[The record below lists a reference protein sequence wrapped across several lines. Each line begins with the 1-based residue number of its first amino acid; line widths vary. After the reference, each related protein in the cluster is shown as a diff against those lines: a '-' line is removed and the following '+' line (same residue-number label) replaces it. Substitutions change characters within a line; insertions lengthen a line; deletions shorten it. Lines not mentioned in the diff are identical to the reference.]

1 MKRLLSFAMAFV
13 FMLTAVPVSAIA
25 ATHEHSNKT
34 ETTSDGTLEYTYCAE
49 PRDKTVSFSLQA
61 YPESS
66 HSYGNN
72 INESYSY
79 SVPNADSLELK
90 FSEKCFTEKDY
101 DIITITDANGEKV
114 GSYSGAELAGKTV
127 SVPTGSFNVNFV
139 TDRSRTYYGFSI
151 DSVTAKVGDFSYYV
165 PNVKQNGTKHDYD
178 NYTDETINYSCPG
191 AKSITLEFS
200 HLCFTENNVD
210 IITITDENGKVVGKY
225 SGYQLASKKVTIS
238 GSAFS
243 IRFTS
248 DRSKTFY
255 GYSIESMTAVMA
267 GTTEVMPNH
276 EYTITL
282 PKEKYPESEHN
293 YANNLKTNYTFRY
306 ANAKSLKVTFSSKC
320 KTEDNCDIV
329 SIYDEDGTKIGS
341 YSGTELASLTVEIP
355 KNSFRIEFVTDWSKN
370 FYGFSID
377 SIVATMNANPDVP
390 EEKSSDS
397 LRNDFLPRTSH
408 DYSNY
413 SDETFTFTDVNA
425 SSLDLQFDSAC
436 KTEKNVDIVSVYDEN
451 DALVGEYSGED
462 LSSHKLHIN
471 GSSVKIRFVSDRSK
485 TFYGYSLKYLNT
497 NYTSPHEGSN
507 LYSYPESSHR
517 YTNSALETYEY
528 YCQKPLTKCLELQF
542 SQQTYTE
549 ADSDII
555 SIYGSNGKLVGTYSG
570 SQLAGKTIR
579 VDGSYFKIVFKSD
592 WAVAYYG
599 FSLDAITAVQSTDSY
614 SQKEISHNYKLTNA
628 VKPTSSQEEKMY
640 YTCTNCGDFKQI
652 SDQPFQSYAYNMSAD
667 TFDYDGNTHRPIV
680 SISDGTRV
688 LQEDVDYTL
697 TYPASSKAIG
707 NYRIT
712 VNFKNGYLGTKYL
725 YYSIKAYSKKDSHN
739 HSDKTVTTSD
749 GTLEYTYC
757 AEPRDKTVS
766 FSLQAYPESSH
777 SYGNNINESYSYSVP
792 NADSLEL
799 KFSEKC
805 FTEKDYDIITIT
817 DANGEKVGSYS
828 GAELAGKTVSVPTGS
843 FNVNFVTDRSRT
855 YYGFS
860 IDSVTAKVGDFSYYV
875 PNVKQNG
882 TKHDY
887 DNYTDETIN
896 YSCPG
901 AKSITLEFSHLCF
914 TENNVDIITITDENG
929 KVVGKYSGYQLAS
942 KKVTI
947 SGSAFSIRFTSD
959 RSKTFYGYSIES
971 MTAVM
976 AGTTE
981 VMPNHEYTIT
991 LPKEKYPES
1000 EHNYANNLKTN
1011 YTFRYANAKSLKVT
1025 FSSKCKTEDNCDI
1038 VSIYDEDGTKIG
1050 SYSGTELASLTVEI
1064 PKNSFRIEFVT
1075 DWSKNFYGFSI
1086 DSIVATMNA
1095 NPDVPEEKSSD
1106 SLRND
1111 FLPRTSHDYSNY
1123 SDETFTFTDVNA
1135 SSLDLQFDSACKT
1148 EKNVDI
1154 VSVYDENDALVG
1166 EYSGEDL
1173 SSHKLHINGSSVKIR
1188 FVSDRSK
1195 TFYGYSLKYLNTN
1208 YTSPHEGS
1216 NLYSYPESSHRYT
1229 NSALETYEY
1238 YCQKPLTKC
1247 LELQFSQQTYTEAD
1261 SDIIS
1266 IYGSNGK
1273 LVGTYSGSQLAGKT
1287 IRVDGSYFKIVFK
1300 SDWAVAYYG
1309 FSLDAITAVQST
1321 DSYSQKEI
1329 SHNYKL
1335 TNAVKPTS
1343 SQEEKMYYTCTNCGD
1358 FKQISDQPFQSYIYT
1373 LSADSF
1379 DYDGKNHRPAV
1390 TINDKSRELTEGTD
1404 YDLTYPSKS
1413 ADSGTYRITVNFK
1426 NGYSGTKYLYYSIKS
1441 YNKTQT
1447 QSYKQYLLEQG
1458 FPESYTAKLVAL
1470 HEKYPNWEFKVY
1482 NTGLDWQT
1490 AVNGE
1495 RSPHSKQ
1502 RIGVYESKSLPA
1514 DYLCSCSKCKGVVQ
1528 DSSYAAS
1535 EKAVKYYM
1543 DPRNW
1548 LDEKHIFQF
1557 ETTNGGSGQTREG
1570 VESILKGTWM
1580 YNSRVRYT
1588 NTYGTQMLYD
1598 STLKYSDIIMQAAA
1612 KSGLAPYY
1620 IASKI
1625 KQEVGSSS
1633 SSYAGGSR
1641 GTVMPFQGIYNYF
1654 NIGAY
1659 NGANDGLAWAA
1670 GFLKVKDGQRA
1681 DLYQKG
1687 DNGKYVLD
1695 VSLYSD
1701 QRMVY
1706 IDMDDNYFFVRLY
1719 AENGADKYL
1728 TGRTGYI
1735 KKSDVRTTYVGP
1747 DFGGNDKYYRPWI
1760 TPYRAII
1767 YGSKYIYNSYGIYQ
1781 YTGYLQKF
1789 NVSSNQRYSHEYMV
1803 NVSSAQ
1809 AEGAKIYSGYA
1820 SNGLLN
1826 SKHTFYIPVF
1836 KNM

>member
-13 FMLTAVPVSAIA
+13 LMFTAVPMSAMA

-61 YPESS
+61 YPESP

-139 TDRSRTYYGFSI
+139 SDRSRTYYGFSI

-165 PNVKQNGTKHDYD
+165 PNVKQNGTEH
-178 NYTDETINYSCPG
+178 NYSNYANETLYYTCPG
-191 AKSITLEFS
+191 AKSMTVKFS
-200 HLCFTENNVD
+200 SNCKTEQNYD
-210 IITITDENGKVVGKY
+210 IIYIYDSNGKQIGKY
-225 SGYQLASKKVTIS
+225 SGTQLASKTLTIS
-238 GSAFS
+238 GSSFS
-243 IRFTS
+243 IKFTS
-248 DRSKTFY
+248 DHSQVFY
-255 GYSIESMTAVMA
+255 GYSIDSLTAVLS
-267 GTTEVMPNH
+267 GTTKAMPNY
-276 EYTITL
+276 EYSITL
-282 PKEKYPESEHN
+282 PKEKYPESAHD
-293 YANNLKTNYTFRY
+293 YTNNLKINYGFRY
-306 ANAKSLKVTFSSKC
+306 ANAKSLKLTFSSKC
-320 KTEDNCDIV
+320 ETEEKYDVIT
-329 SIYDEDGTKIGS
+329 IYDENGNKVGT
-341 YSGTELASLTVEIP
+341 YSGTELASKTVEVP
-355 KNSFRIEFVTDWSKN
+355 TSSFRIEFTTDHSRT

-377 SIVATMNANPDVP
+377 SIVATMNANPELVN
-390 EEKSSDS
+390 EYNSDAYQT
-397 LRNDFLPRTSH
+397 NAIPQTAH
-408 DYSNY
+408 NYSNKA
-413 SDETFTFTDVNA
+413 DETFYYTDVTA
-425 SSLDLQFDSAC
+425 SSLDLQFDNAC
-436 KTEKNVDIVSVYDEN
+436 KTEKKYDVVYIYDEN
-451 DALVGEYSGED
+451 DKLIGEYSGND
-462 LSSHKLHIN
+462 LSAKFIHIN
-471 GSSVKIRFVSDRSK
+471 GSGIKIRFTSDHSQ
-485 TFYGYSLKYLNT
+485 TFYGYSLRYLSP
-497 NYTSPHEGSN
+497 NYTSVNEGSN
-507 LYSYPESSHR
+507 AYSYPESGHT
-517 YTNSALETYEY
+517 YNNYANETYEY
-528 YCQKPLTKCLELQF
+528 YCKKPLTKYLELKF
-542 SQQTYTE
+542 SEKTKTE
-549 ADSDII
+549 DKYDTI
-555 SIYGSNGKLVGTYSG
+555 SVYGFDNKLIGTYSG
-570 SQLAGKTIR
+570 TQLAGKTIK
-579 VDGSYFKIVFKSD
+579 VDGSYFKIVLKTDRS
-592 WAVAYYG
+592 AAYYG
-599 FSLDAITAVQSTDSY
+599 FS
-614 SQKEISHNYKLTNA
+614 
-628 VKPTSSQEEKMY
+628 
-640 YTCTNCGDFKQI
+640 
-652 SDQPFQSYAYNMSAD
+652 
-667 TFDYDGNTHRPIV
+667 
-680 SISDGTRV
+680 
-688 LQEDVDYTL
+688 
-697 TYPASSKAIG
+697 
-707 NYRIT
+707 
-712 VNFKNGYLGTKYL
+712 
-725 YYSIKAYSKKDSHN
+725 
-739 HSDKTVTTSD
+739 
-749 GTLEYTYC
+749 
-757 AEPRDKTVS
+757 
-766 FSLQAYPESSH
+766 
-777 SYGNNINESYSYSVP
+777 
-792 NADSLEL
+792 
-799 KFSEKC
+799 
-805 FTEKDYDIITIT
+805 
-817 DANGEKVGSYS
+817 
-828 GAELAGKTVSVPTGS
+828 
-843 FNVNFVTDRSRT
+843 
-855 YYGFS
+855 
-860 IDSVTAKVGDFSYYV
+860 
-875 PNVKQNG
+875 
-882 TKHDY
+882 
-887 DNYTDETIN
+887 
-896 YSCPG
+896 
-901 AKSITLEFSHLCF
+901 
-914 TENNVDIITITDENG
+914 
-929 KVVGKYSGYQLAS
+929 
-942 KKVTI
+942 
-947 SGSAFSIRFTSD
+947 
-959 RSKTFYGYSIES
+959 
-971 MTAVM
+971 
-976 AGTTE
+976 
-981 VMPNHEYTIT
+981 
-991 LPKEKYPES
+991 
-1000 EHNYANNLKTN
+1000 
-1011 YTFRYANAKSLKVT
+1011 
-1025 FSSKCKTEDNCDI
+1025 
-1038 VSIYDEDGTKIG
+1038 
-1050 SYSGTELASLTVEI
+1050 
-1064 PKNSFRIEFVT
+1064 
-1075 DWSKNFYGFSI
+1075 
-1086 DSIVATMNA
+1086 
-1095 NPDVPEEKSSD
+1095 
-1106 SLRND
+1106 
-1111 FLPRTSHDYSNY
+1111 
-1123 SDETFTFTDVNA
+1123 
-1135 SSLDLQFDSACKT
+1135 FDS
-1148 EKNVDI
+1148 
-1154 VSVYDENDALVG
+1154 
-1166 EYSGEDL
+1166 
-1173 SSHKLHINGSSVKIR
+1173 
-1188 FVSDRSK
+1188 
-1195 TFYGYSLKYLNTN
+1195 
-1208 YTSPHEGS
+1208 
-1216 NLYSYPESSHRYT
+1216 
-1229 NSALETYEY
+1229 
-1238 YCQKPLTKC
+1238 
-1247 LELQFSQQTYTEAD
+1247 
-1261 SDIIS
+1261 
-1266 IYGSNGK
+1266 
-1273 LVGTYSGSQLAGKT
+1273 
-1287 IRVDGSYFKIVFK
+1287 
-1300 SDWAVAYYG
+1300 
-1309 FSLDAITAVQST
+1309 ITAVQST

-1404 YDLTYPSKS
+1404 YDLTYPSRS

-1441 YNKTQT
+1441 YNETQT

-1458 FPESYTAKLVAL
+1458 FPESYVTKLAAL

-1580 YNSRVRYT
+1580 YKSTVRYT
-1588 NTYGTQMLYD
+1588 NTYGNQKLYD

-1681 DLYQKG
+1681 DLYKED
-1687 DNGKYVLD
+1687 DNGNLVFD
-1695 VSLYSD
+1695 VSLSSN

-1706 IDMDDNYFFVRLY
+1706 IDMDDTYFFVRLY

-1735 KKSDVRTTYVGP
+1735 KKSDVRTRYVGP

-1767 YGSKYIYNSYGIYQ
+1767 YGSKYIYDSYGIYQ

-1789 NVSSNQRYSHEYMV
+1789 NVTPDQRYYHEYMV